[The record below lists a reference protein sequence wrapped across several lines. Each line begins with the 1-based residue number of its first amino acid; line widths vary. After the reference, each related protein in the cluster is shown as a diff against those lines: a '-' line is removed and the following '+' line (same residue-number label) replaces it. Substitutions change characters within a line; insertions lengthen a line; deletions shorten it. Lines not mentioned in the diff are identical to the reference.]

1 MCGRLC
7 RTVRGSGHD
16 SSDSPD
22 SPDSPGPGNT
32 DIFSRLGSPDS
43 PYNPGYSGRFGSLGP
58 GNPGSLS
65 RLGSPDSP
73 DSPDSPYNPGCS
85 GRLGCPGSGNPDRL
99 DPDNFGSLT
108 SPDRIRN
115 PDNPDNFGSLTSP
128 DGIRNPDNPD
138 SHGNQPSRPENS
150 ARPPMNIDLLTIGKT
165 DSPEVAALVAE
176 YARRINFYCRFTVT
190 MLPDVK
196 RTRSLAP
203 RQQCVLEGEAL
214 LRQIAPGDCL
224 TLLDERGAEYRSVEL
239 AGWLQKRMLGG
250 TRRLVLAVGGPYGF
264 SDAVYARADARLSLS
279 KLTFS
284 HQIVRVLLA
293 EQLYRAFTILN
304 NEPYH
309 HE

>member
-7 RTVRGSGHD
+7 RTFRGGGPGNPD
-16 SSDSPD
+16 SSGPGNPDILERLGSPDGLDRFGSHGNPDRLDSLGRLGCPDNPDNLGNPDNPD
-22 SPDSPGPGNT
+22 SPDSPG
-32 DIFSRLGSPDS
+32 
-43 PYNPGYSGRFGSLGP
+43 
-58 GNPGSLS
+58 
-65 RLGSPDSP
+65 
-73 DSPDSPYNPGCS
+73 
-85 GRLGCPGSGNPDRL
+85 
-99 DPDNFGSLT
+99 
-108 SPDRIRN
+108 
-115 PDNPDNFGSLTSP
+115 
-128 DGIRNPDNPD
+128 NPD
-138 SHGNQPSRPENS
+138 SSERQPSRPENS

-196 RTRSLAP
+196 RTRSLTP

-264 SDAVYARADARLSLS
+264 SDAMYARADARLSLS

>member
-7 RTVRGSGHD
+7 RTVRGGSPG
-16 SSDSPD
+16 SPD
-22 SPDSPGPGNT
+22 SSGPGNPA
-32 DIFSRLGSPDS
+32 ILERLGSPD
-43 PYNPGYSGRFGSLGP
+43 GLERFGSP
-58 GNPGSLS
+58 
-65 RLGSPDSP
+65 
-73 DSPDSPYNPGCS
+73 
-85 GRLGCPGSGNPDRL
+85 GNPDRL
-99 DPDNFGSLT
+99 DSLG
-108 SPDRIRN
+108 RL
-115 PDNPDNFGSLTSP
+115 GC
-128 DGIRNPDNPD
+128 PDNPD
-138 SHGNQPSRPENS
+138 SSGRQPSRPENS

-196 RTRSLAP
+196 RTRSLTP

-264 SDAVYARADARLSLS
+264 SDAMYARADARLSLS

>member
-7 RTVRGSGHD
+7 RTVRSGG
-16 SSDSPD
+16 PD
-22 SPDSPGPGNT
+22 SPDSPGPG
-32 DIFSRLGSPDS
+32 
-43 PYNPGYSGRFGSLGP
+43 P
-58 GNPGSLS
+58 GNPDSLS

-73 DSPDSPYNPGCS
+73 GCSGRFGCPGSGNTDIFSKLGSPDSPYNPGCS

-99 DPDNFGSLT
+99 D
-108 SPDRIRN
+108 
-115 PDNPDNFGSLTSP
+115 NPDNFGSLTSP

-138 SHGNQPSRPENS
+138 SPGNQPSRPENS

>member
-7 RTVRGSGHD
+7 RTVRGGSPG
-16 SSDSPD
+16 SS
-22 SPDSPGPGNT
+22 GPGNP
-32 DIFSRLGSPDS
+32 DILERLGSPD
-43 PYNPGYSGRFGSLGP
+43 GLDRFGSH
-58 GNPGSLS
+58 
-65 RLGSPDSP
+65 
-73 DSPDSPYNPGCS
+73 
-85 GRLGCPGSGNPDRL
+85 GNPDRL
-99 DPDNFGSLT
+99 DSLG
-108 SPDRIRN
+108 RL
-115 PDNPDNFGSLTSP
+115 GC
-128 DGIRNPDNPD
+128 PDNPD
-138 SHGNQPSRPENS
+138 SSERQTSRPENS

-196 RTRSLAP
+196 RTRSLTP

-214 LRQIAPGDCL
+214 LRQVAPGDCL

-264 SDAVYARADARLSLS
+264 SDAMYARADARLSLS

>member
-1 MCGRLC
+1 LCGRLC
-7 RTVRGSGHD
+7 RTVRGGSPGSSGPGN
-16 SSDSPD
+16 PD
-22 SPDSPGPGNT
+22 SPDSSGPGNPA
-32 DIFSRLGSPDS
+32 ILERLGSPD
-43 PYNPGYSGRFGSLGP
+43 GLERFGSP
-58 GNPGSLS
+58 
-65 RLGSPDSP
+65 
-73 DSPDSPYNPGCS
+73 
-85 GRLGCPGSGNPDRL
+85 GNPDRL
-99 DPDNFGSLT
+99 DSLGRLGS
-108 SPDRIRN
+108 P
-115 PDNPDNFGSLTSP
+115 G
-128 DGIRNPDNPD
+128 PDNPD
-138 SHGNQPSRPENS
+138 SPGRQPSRPENS
-150 ARPPMNIDLLTIGKT
+150 DRPTMNIDLLTIGKT

-214 LRQIAPGDCL
+214 LRQVAPGDCL